1 MAGSPDSFT
10 MSDLFPTKPPVTS
23 SSACYFAGLQLGPLL
38 FLDCWNRNERT
49 TGLSSCNQSWVGIET
64 GFEGLATR
72 AVLSAGATWQQ
83 LMDVAASPSSFLPL
97 FFQRAQLP

>member
-1 MAGSPDSFT
+1 MAGSPDSFI
-10 MSDLFPTKPPVTS
+10 MSDLFPPEPPVT

-64 GFEGLATR
+64 RALRVGHACCTLSRNNMATADGR
-72 AVLSAGATWQQ
+72 CCLT
-83 LMDVAASPSSFLPL
+83 
-97 FFQRAQLP
+97 